1 MSPPSSSSAVVLLLI
16 SSYLSLALAQ
26 QSSDTLTFGATPPGY
41 TFTTYNYK
49 NVSSPRPSNPS
60 EYSNEALAV
69 LWDRVGP
76 ITEGPVTSVQ
86 EAAPGA
92 DTETFPQPGVLHGY
106 VPGYVRSVE
115 TAKLPKNFVWG
126 VASSAYQIE
135 GAADAEGKGPSVWD
149 LLSHKGGVVAD
160 NTTGDVVSSHYWLY
174 KQDIARLKALGIPA
188 FTPSFSW
195 PRFFPFGRGPVN
207 EEAVRHYDDVVR
219 EMVRA
224 GISLHVALFHWD
236 MPLSLFL
243 EYGAWVDRRV
253 IDDFFNYAK
262 FVISRYDR
270 YVDTW
275 YTFNEPQYC
284 NWQFSVY
291 PRGDLLPVFNGYGE
305 GTNTRFI
312 CSHLTILAHAK
323 VAKWY
328 KEEFKGRG
336 RITFKNSG
344 NYGEANSTSEGDR
357 IAVQRSQDFT
367 LGVFGGPWTDGDYP
381 QSVKDSLGDLLPT
394 LTQEEKDMIKGS
406 CDFFAIDGYSS
417 YTAYE
422 LPGGFEACQSNRSD
436 PNWPEC
442 HGQTSVGPD
451 GFILG
456 PPGDQ
461 HVSWLLSTPVGLR
474 RYLNQIT
481 KELFPSVKEIVVTEF
496 GFAEPF
502 ENDWPRR
509 SPVLWD
515 LRRADYFQSYLDN
528 ILAAIVEDGVNV
540 TGAWGWAAVDNYEW
554 FEGTSTR
561 FGLQYVNYTDL
572 TRTPKA
578 SMFQFLGW
586 FKEHLSPF
594 DLADETPPHNPN
606 LHAPDSQ
613 AESRPEPF
621 SHAAL
626 LAPHSLGGAP
636 TTLASPTPLSTQ
648 SSPAS
653 STIKRT
659 RSQSPGSLG
668 LSYVTKITSG
678 EASRGP
684 KRRRKNED
692 TMRLDSESRRSP
704 SPSQAFSNGSNGVS
718 PRRGVGKAA
727 NGASSLHTN
736 GNASALSA
744 TFFGHD
750 REEVTRIL
758 IQGLT
763 DLGYTGAA
771 DSLSQESGF
780 QLEGPTVAAFRNA
793 VLQGDWAEAEALLFG
808 TDDGGGYGQTR
819 GKRPEKSEKWSSAEV
834 QGLTLAEGA
843 NKDEMRFWMRQQKYL
858 ELLEARDLNSALMVL
873 RQELTPLHQDRN
885 RLHALSSLI
894 MCQSAEDL
902 KVQAQWDGAAGESRS
917 RLLSELSRSISP
929 NVMIPERRLAVL
941 LDQVKDHWVANCLYH
956 NTSASPSLYLDHMCE
971 REDFPLAAVLELRH
985 HVDEVWFLRFSN
997 DGSMLATTGRDQR
1010 VVVYDTSDYHEK
1022 FILKGHEAGV
1032 CYIAW
1037 SPDDKRLISC
1047 SKDNSA
1053 KMWDT
1058 SSGALVHSLDSGFDY
1073 PVTAAAWAP
1082 NGETFVTGSQDSN
1095 AALCLWTK
1103 DCERLHIWK
1112 EDSVERDRVVA
1123 LRVNDVGI
1131 TPDASRLVALLENHI
1146 VVYDFVTRE
1155 KLREYDMLENKPTSL
1170 SISACGKFMLVSMN
1184 QNKICLMDIDTGE
1197 VRHRYDGQKQVQYII
1212 RSAFGGANE
1221 NFVVS
1226 GSEDSRVY
1234 IWRSNGHLVEALEA
1248 HRPGC
1253 VNCVEWHPR
1262 DPTVFASAGDDRTV
1276 RM

>member
-1 MSPPSSSSAVVLLLI
+1 MLVPTISPLVSILSSSTLLLLLFNI
-16 SSYLSLALAQ
+16 SSHLRPALAQ
-26 QSSDTLTFGATPPGY
+26 QESNALTFGDTPPGY
-41 TFTTYNYK
+41 TFTT
-49 NVSSPRPSNPS
+49 SPRPANPA

-69 LWDRVGP
+69 LWDQVGP
-76 ITEGPVTSVQ
+76 ITLGPVNSVQ
-86 EAAPGA
+86 EAAAGADSARFAQPGA
-92 DTETFPQPGVLHGY
+92 LH
-106 VPGYVRSVE
+106 GYVRSVE
-115 TAKLPKNFVWG
+115 TAKLPRSFVWG
-126 VASSAYQIE
+126 VAASAYQIE

-149 LLSHKGGVVAD
+149 LLAHRGRVVAD
-160 NTTGDVVSSHYWLY
+160 NTTGDVVASHYWLY
-174 KQDIARLKALGIPA
+174 KQDIARVKALGIPA
-188 FTPSFSW
+188 FSVSFSW

-224 GISLHVALFHWD
+224 GISLHVTLFHWD
-236 MPLSLFL
+236 MPLALFN
-243 EYGAWVDRRV
+243 EYGAWVDRKV

-284 NWQFSVY
+284 KWQFSVY
-291 PRGDLLPVFNGYGE
+291 PRGDLLPVFNNYTG
-305 GTNTRFI
+305 GTPTRFI
-312 CSHLTILAHAK
+312 CSHLTLLAHAK

-328 KEEFKGRG
+328 KEEFKGSR

-344 NYGEANSTSEGDR
+344 NYGEPNSTSEGDR

-381 QSVKDSLGDLLPT
+381 QSVKDTLGDLLPT

-422 LPGGFEACQSNRSD
+422 TPGGVEACQSD
-436 PNWPEC
+436 PNNPAWPEC

-456 PPGDQ
+456 PAADQ
-461 HVSWLLSTPVGLR
+461 HVSWLVSAPVGLR

-481 KELFPSVKEIVVTEF
+481 KELFPAVKEIV
-496 GFAEPF
+496 PF
-502 ENDWPRR
+502 ENDWSRR
-509 SPVLWD
+509 SPILWD

-528 ILAAIVEDGVNV
+528 ILAAVIEDGVNV
-540 TGAWGWAAVDNYEW
+540 TGAWGWALYDNFEW
-554 FEGTSTR
+554 FEGLSTR
-561 FGLQYVNYTDL
+561 FGLHVQAPN
-572 TRTPKA
+572 PFKA
-578 SMFQFLGW
+578 PRMMRVS
-586 FKEHLSPF
+586 SSRPRVPSYR
-594 DLADETPPHNPN
+594 ETP
-606 LHAPDSQ
+606 L
-613 AESRPEPF
+613 AESRPELS

-626 LAPHSLGGAP
+626 LAPPSLGGAP
-636 TTLASPTPLSTQ
+636 STPARSTPLST
-648 SSPAS
+648 SSPPTSPA
-653 STIKRT
+653 IKRA
-659 RSQSPGSLG
+659 RSPQ
-668 LSYVTKITSG
+668 ITSG

-684 KRRRKNED
+684 KRRRKDEH
-692 TMRLDSESRRSP
+692 TMRLDSETRRSP

-718 PRRGVGKAA
+718 PRRGTAKAA
-727 NGASSLHTN
+727 NGASSTHTN

-758 IQGLT
+758 IQGLK

-771 DSLSQESGF
+771 GALSDESGF
-780 QLEGPTVAAFRNA
+780 ELEGPTVAAFRNA
-793 VLQGDWAEAEALLFG
+793 VLQGAWAEAESLLFG
-808 TDDGGGYGQTR
+808 TDDGGGVGGDGGYGYAS
-819 GKRPEKSEKWSSAEV
+819 GKRPERSEKWSSAQV
-834 QGLTLAEGA
+834 QGLALAEGA

-902 KVQAQWDGAAGESRS
+902 KAQAQWDGAAGESRR

-971 REDFPLAAVLELRH
+971 REDFPLTAVLELRH
-985 HVDEVWFLRFSN
+985 HADEVWFLRYSN
-997 DGSMLATTGRDQR
+997 DGSMLATTGKDQR
-1010 VVVYDTSDYHEK
+1010 VVVYNTSNYQEK
-1022 FILKGHEAGV
+1022 FTLRGHDAGV
-1032 CYIAW
+1032 CYVAW

-1053 KMWDT
+1053 KIWDT
-1058 SSGALVHSLDSGFDY
+1058 STGALVQSLDSGFDY

-1095 AALCLWTK
+1095 AALCLWSK
-1103 DCERLHIWK
+1103 DCQRIHTWK
-1112 EDSVERDRVVA
+1112 EDVVERDRGVA

-1155 KLREYDMLENKPTSL
+1155 KLREYEMLENKPTSL
-1170 SISACGKFMLVSMN
+1170 SISSCGTSMLVSMN
-1184 QNKICLMDIDTGE
+1184 ENKICLMDIDTGE
-1197 VRHRYDGQKQVQYII
+1197 VLHRYDGQKQVKYII

-1226 GSEDSRVY
+1226 GS
-1234 IWRSNGHLVEALEA
+1234 EA